1 MEETIH
7 GTTMPVLELSLADG
21 ESIVSEAGEF
31 SWMSDAVQMATNT
44 GGGMGGKGI
53 MGAVKR
59 AVSGAS
65 LHDDDLHRPGRRRL
79 HRLRLEVPRPHSA
92 DRRGAGERVHG
103 APPRLHGGHARDR
116 AVDGIPAVVPR
127 RRLRRRG
134 LHPAEDRRHRP
145 RLHRPLGR
153 GHRLRPGRRPD
164 DARAPRPRRPL
175 PGLGHLLGAE
185 GARPGQP
192 LHGLGR
198 PPLRRA
204 DGPGPHLAAVDA
216 ARRSSPA

>member
-65 LHDDDLHRPGRRRL
+65 FMMTTYTAQG
-79 HRLRLEVPRPHSA
+79 
-92 DRRGAGERVHG
+92 GAGSAEDMDDYGGSLNGGQEMQGGDAFGDGGDPINRMG
-103 APPRLHGGHARDR
+103 AFGGGGAGHAQGFFS
-116 AVDGIPAVVPR
+116 A
-127 RRLRRRG
+127 
-134 LHPAEDRRHRP
+134 
-145 RLHRPLGR
+145 
-153 GHRLRPGRRPD
+153 
-164 DARAPRPRRPL
+164 
-175 PGLGHLLGAE
+175 
-185 GARPGQP
+185 GQGTS
-192 LHGLGR
+192 LFGGGQGGQ
-198 PPLRRA
+198 
-204 DGPGPHLAAVDA
+204 DGPPSDYGGGSGGGGP
-216 ARRSSPA
+216 